1 MHPVQ
6 SGAQLLL
13 VIVANSLG
21 LRSGIEQNGKVPPAG
36 NPALH
41 ERLAEGAGES
51 DRVLFKDFEANGIR
65 VYGNPKIQRNGVG
78 QKLGRGKH
86 EAWHMDRE
94 LDRHAVVNFRQ
105 SLEEAATKTESK
117 SSPESW
123 ELGFESVQEEVKVY
137 FASMNR
143 ADQSKLLART
153 VLYLFQ
159 LLATIIWCGCT
170 HTTSSQ
176 FN

>member
-1 MHPVQ
+1 
-6 SGAQLLL
+6 
-13 VIVANSLG
+13 
-21 LRSGIEQNGKVPPAG
+21 
-36 NPALH
+36 
-41 ERLAEGAGES
+41 
-51 DRVLFKDFEANGIR
+51 
-65 VYGNPKIQRNGVG
+65 
-78 QKLGRGKH
+78 
-86 EAWHMDRE
+86 MDRE

-105 SLEEAATKTESK
+105 SLEEAATKTQSK
-117 SSPESW
+117 STPEKW
-123 ELGFESVQEEVKVY
+123 KDGFLSVQDEVKVH

-143 ADQSKLLART
+143 ADESKLLART

>member
-1 MHPVQ
+1 M
-6 SGAQLLL
+6 
-13 VIVANSLG
+13 
-21 LRSGIEQNGKVPPAG
+21 PPAG
-36 NPALH
+36 NPAFH
-41 ERLAEGAGES
+41 SELAEKAGDG
-51 DRVLFKDFEANGIR
+51 DRVPFKDFEAHGIR

-78 QKLGRGKH
+78 QRLGRGKH
-86 EAWHMDRE
+86 PPWNMDRE
-94 LDRHAVVNFRQ
+94 LDRHAVVNFRP

-117 SSPESW
+117 STPEEW
-123 ELGFESVQEEVKVY
+123 EHAFESVQDEVKVY
-137 FASMNR
+137 FAFMGR
-143 ADQSKLLART
+143 ADEKKLLART

>member
-41 ERLAEGAGES
+41 KRLAEGAGES

-86 EAWHMDRE
+86 PPWNMDRE

-105 SLEEAATKTESK
+105 SLEEAATKTQSK
-117 SSPESW
+117 STPEKW
-123 ELGFESVQEEVKVY
+123 KDGFVSVQDEVKVH

-143 ADQSKLLART
+143 ADESKLLART